1 MVHRIFFVVA
11 LLVCDVASAT
21 PTNEVENWIKKG
33 AQLRRE
39 GDHVGALEAFLRAHA
54 LSVSGRTWAQIGLAR
69 QSLHQW
75 SESAT
80 CLKTALEGKEPWVE
94 KNRGLL
100 ESALGDVKGHVGWL
114 LVKGTDGVR
123 LSLNETNLG
132 PLPMK
137 EIRLDEGRYIVKGE
151 QEGYMPWMQTFEVV
165 GGKTKEVLV
174 MLERNTVV
182 PTVASRPG
190 LDISTSKGPVR
201 DRTLSLVGAS
211 VFGAGLA
218 MATVGTVIWIHQE
231 SGTFGQF
238 DSGITGPILVA
249 GGVAGMVLGSVFVY
263 EDREKA
269 VSVGLSS
276 MGPVVRGRF

>member
-11 LLVCDVASAT
+11 LLVCNVANAT
-21 PTNEVENWIKKG
+21 STFEIENWIKKG

-54 LSVSGRTWAQIGLAR
+54 LSASGRTWAQIGLAR

-75 SESAT
+75 SESET

-100 ESALGDVKGHVGWL
+100 ESALEDVKGHVGWL

-123 LSLNETNLG
+123 LSINETVMG

-137 EIRLDEGRYIVKGE
+137 EIRLDEGRHIVKGE
-151 QEGYMPWMQTFEVV
+151 QEGFVPWMQTIEVV

-174 MLERNTVV
+174 MLERNSSANRVGT
-182 PTVASRPG
+182 RPG
-190 LDISTSKGPVR
+190 LVLSTSRRPGR
-201 DRTLSLVGAS
+201 DRTLSMVGAS

-218 MATVGTVIWIHQE
+218 VATVGTVIWIQQE
-231 SGTFGQF
+231 SGDFGHF
-238 DSGITGPILVA
+238 NTGVTGPILVV
-249 GGVAGMVLGSVFVY
+249 GGVAGMAVGSAVVY
-263 EDREKA
+263 ADREKTVA
-269 VSVGLSS
+269 VGMSA
-276 MGPVVRGRF
+276 MGPVVKGSF